1 VLSEPGLATHEPVP
15 PAITVG
21 GLPIRPLTRS
31 AWSRLMVS
39 TCLAARA
46 IPAARSFAVFSA
58 NGQVLALSHRDKS
71 FRALLEQAD
80 ALDAD
85 GQPLVIVSQLL
96 LDTPLPERAATTD
109 LFHDAARAASVHGLR
124 FYFLGATAENIE
136 IAVAAISRQYPALQ
150 IAGWREGYFHETDE
164 ADICA
169 SIVAAWTDV
178 LWVGLG
184 VPRQEAFVV
193 RNRDRLRGVG
203 WIKTCG
209 GLFDYFLPTSRRA
222 PQWMQKAGIEW
233 LFRGAREPRKYLW
246 RYATTN
252 GTALWLLLTRTR

>member
-1 VLSEPGLATHEPVP
+1 VRSEPELAAYEPL
-15 PAITVG
+15 PAPVTVG
-21 GLPIRPLTRS
+21 GLQIRPLTRS
-31 AWSRLMVS
+31 DWARLMVT
-39 TCLAARA
+39 TCLAARGA
-46 IPAARSFAVFSA
+46 PAARSFTVFSA
-58 NGQVLALSHRDKS
+58 NGQVLALSHRNKS
-71 FRALLEQAD
+71 YRALLEQAD

-109 LFHDAARAASVHGLR
+109 LFHDAARAACVHGLR

-150 IAGWREGYFHETDE
+150 IAGWRNGYFRETDE

-169 SIVAAWTDV
+169 AIIAASTDV

-184 VPRQEAFVV
+184 VPQQEAFVV
-193 RNRDRLRGVG
+193 RNRERLRGVG

-209 GLFDYFLPTSRRA
+209 GLFDYFQPTSRRA
-222 PQWMQKAGIEW
+222 PRWMQKAGVEW
-233 LFRGAREPRKYLW
+233 LFRAVREPRKYLW

-252 GTALWLLLTRTR
+252 GTALWLLVTRTR

>member
-1 VLSEPGLATHEPVP
+1 VLSEPRLVMHEPVP
-15 PAITVG
+15 PPITVG

-31 AWSRLMVS
+31 AWARLMVS

-46 IPAARSFAVFSA
+46 TPATGSFAVFFV

-71 FRALLEQAD
+71 YRALLVQAD

-85 GQPLVIVSQLL
+85 GRQLL
-96 LDTPLPERAATTD
+96 LATPLPERAATTD
-109 LFHDAARAASVHGLR
+109 LFHDAARAACVHGLR

-136 IAVAAISRQYPALQ
+136 IAVATISRQYPALQ
-150 IAGWREGYFHETDE
+150 IAGWRNGYFRETDE
-164 ADICA
+164 AAICA
-169 SIVAAWTDV
+169 AIVAASTDV

-184 VPRQEAFVV
+184 VPHQEAFVV
-193 RNRDRLRGVG
+193 RNRERLRGVG

-209 GLFDYFLPTSRRA
+209 GLFDYFQPTSRRA

-233 LFRGAREPRKYLW
+233 MFRAAREPRKYLW

-252 GTALWLLLTRTR
+252 GTALWLLLTRTG